1 MISFLFS
8 WWWWWG
14 EGNKAHT
21 HSRLRFYCKELRT
34 EQRVYISIKKTYIF
48 FIISTYS
55 YIRSWSPLLAP
66 MKFKYVMW
74 NIFKNE
80 SSETFLFYRELMFD
94 TKEQTI
100 KNNLKQYTMEGK
112 NRKACSVTG
121 IGTLSISMETHCV
134 THLR

>member
-1 MISFLFS
+1 
-8 WWWWWG
+8 
-14 EGNKAHT
+14 
-21 HSRLRFYCKELRT
+21 
-34 EQRVYISIKKTYIF
+34 
-48 FIISTYS
+48 
-55 YIRSWSPLLAP
+55 
-66 MKFKYVMW
+66 
-74 NIFKNE
+74 
-80 SSETFLFYRELMFD
+80 MFD